1 MKKVDLVLRHYNK
14 LKPINCKV
22 VSGDEDNLFTVEI
35 IDNECKGLEVIK
47 GDPVLIGTLDTD
59 DSLNIAGGSVIG
71 VNQQNDRYILCKNE
85 LLIISKELD
94 KRQYERYPTSL
105 MGEIKC
111 QNTNYRESIF
121 LKDFSYLGLGA
132 YSTGDFNI
140 DDIVDISIFLSNN
153 VVIFDGTIIRKRINF
168 GRNEYG
174 IQILHR
180 DKNSMFSTQSQLINL
195 VQNEKNLIYRQL
207 INAKSNI

>member
-47 GDPVLIGTLDTD
+47 GDPVLIGTLNTD

-71 VNQQNDRYILCKNE
+71 VNKQNHRYILCKND
-85 LLIISKELD
+85 LLNISKELE
-94 KRQYERYPTSL
+94 KRQYERFPTSL
-105 MGEIKC
+105 IGQIKC
-111 QNTNYRESIF
+111 EDSGDRESLYI
-121 LKDFSYLGLGA
+121 KDFSYLGMGV
-132 YSTGDFNI
+132 YSPGNFNI
-140 DDIVDISIFLSNN
+140 DDKVDISIYLSNN
-153 VVIFDGTIIRKRINF
+153 VVIFDGVIIRKKINF

-174 IQILHR
+174 IQIMHR
-180 DKNSMFSTQSQLINL
+180 DKNSMLSTQSQLTNL
-195 VQNEKNLIYRQL
+195 VQNERNLIYRQL

>member
-1 MKKVDLVLRHYNK
+1 MKKADLVLRHYNK

-47 GDPVLIGTLDTD
+47 GDPVLIGTLNTD
-59 DSLNIAGGSVIG
+59 DSLNIVGGSVIG
-71 VNQQNDRYILCKNE
+71 ANKQNDRYILCKNE
-85 LLIISKELD
+85 LLSISKEVE
-94 KRQYERYPTSL
+94 KRQYERFPTSL
-105 MGEIKC
+105 MGEIKFE
-111 QNTNYRESIF
+111 NSGDRERLY
-121 LKDFSYLGLGA
+121 LKNFSYLGMGV

-140 DDIVDISIFLSNN
+140 DDKVDISIFLSNN
-153 VVIFDGTIIRKRINF
+153 VVIFDGTIIRKKINF

-195 VQNEKNLIYRQL
+195 VQNERNLIYRQL